1 MKRLVTLAVY
11 VIAILATQSSSF
23 GQSPP
28 AGTIYTPQVVTPVFP
43 AVGFVPSTNSV
54 AKFAAKRTGDAKL
67 PDGAYNGYSHLRS
80 VPDLGAP
87 GSSGAGFSHFPM
99 PMDRYTN
106 WYRPKAATLTQYQ
119 RCEPE
124 SFRPRGFGN
133 LFARPCDGFRMDYQP
148 YMLSD
153 GMSSYGPAYPAR
165 MPDPRCPEHCEKDCK
180 NCQ

>member
-1 MKRLVTLAVY
+1 MKRMSKLAVY
-11 VIAILATQSSSF
+11 VIAILTYQCSAD
-23 GQSPP
+23 GQDSPP
-28 AGTIYTPQVVTPVFP
+28 AIYTPQVVTPVYP
-43 AVGFVPSTNSV
+43 SVGYVPSTNSL
-54 AKFAAKRTGDAKL
+54 AKFAPKRTGEARL
-67 PDGAYNGYSHLRS
+67 PDGAYNGYAQVRA

-87 GSSGAGFSHFPM
+87 GSAGAGFSHFPM

-119 RCEPE
+119 RCQPA

-153 GMSSYGPAYPAR
+153 GMSNYGPAYPAR
-165 MPDPRCPEHCEKDCK
+165 MPDPRCPEHCDDDCED
-180 NCQ
+180 CR